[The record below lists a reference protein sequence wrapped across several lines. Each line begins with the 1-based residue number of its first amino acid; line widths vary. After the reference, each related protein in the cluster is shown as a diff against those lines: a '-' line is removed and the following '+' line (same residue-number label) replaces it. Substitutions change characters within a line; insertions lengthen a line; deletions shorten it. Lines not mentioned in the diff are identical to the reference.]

1 MFTLIQGLVFALIPR
16 LIPRFQGII
25 SSNIQGQ
32 AVSKV
37 TTEECEGEDDGWL
50 NG

>member
-1 MFTLIQGLVFALIPR
+1 MFTLIPR

-25 SSNIQGQ
+25 FSNIQGE
-32 AVSKV
+32 VDLKV
-37 TTEECEGEDDGWL
+37 TTEECEAEDDGWM